1 MKVLVVYDSVYG
13 NTEKIA
19 RAIGSGIGDDVEV
32 LHAGDVNPL
41 ELEGIDLL
49 IVGAPTQGGRPTP
62 AMKQFLDKATKDAVS
77 GKNFAA
83 FDTRISPK
91 WVGIFGYT
99 AGRIGKNLMKK
110 GGNLVADPEGFFVEG
125 TEGPLKD
132 REEARAAA
140 WGKELVKNIK

>member
-1 MKVLVVYDSVYG
+1 MKTLVVYDSVYG

-19 RAIGSGIGDDVEV
+19 RAIGGGIGDDAEV
-32 LHAGDVNPL
+32 LHAGDVSPL
-41 ELEGIDLL
+41 ELEGIDLI
-49 IVGAPTQGGRPTP
+49 IVGAPTQGGRPAP

-77 GKNFAA
+77 GKSFAA

-91 WVGIFGYT
+91 WVGIFGYA

-110 GGNLVADPEGFFVEG
+110 GGNLVVDPEGFYVEG

-132 REEARAAA
+132 GEEARAAA
-140 WGKELVKNIK
+140 WGKEAAAKLQ